1 MFGENQILEL
11 TKHLNDI
18 LLSNSWNIYQVQTE
32 WDRL

>member
-1 MFGENQILEL
+1 MFGENHILEL

-18 LLSNSWNIYQVQTE
+18 LLSNSCNINQVQTE